1 MSYPGDHEPI
11 KKDKYTL
18 GKERPTG
25 REIPLKK
32 KWTA

>member
-11 KKDKYTL
+11 KKDKDTP
-18 GKERPTG
+18 GQERLTG

-32 KWTA
+32 K